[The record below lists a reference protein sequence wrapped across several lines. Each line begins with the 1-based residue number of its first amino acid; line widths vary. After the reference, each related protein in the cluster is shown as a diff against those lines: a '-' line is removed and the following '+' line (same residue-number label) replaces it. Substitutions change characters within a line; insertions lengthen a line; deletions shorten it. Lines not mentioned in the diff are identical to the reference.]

1 MNYEKIYKNIISK
14 AQSRDKLDGYIE
26 RHHIIPRSFGGSDD
40 AINIVAL
47 TAREHFLA
55 HFCLWKFSSG
65 DNRRKMAFAFRA
77 MRMDQYNSRYIN
89 SKLYAKLRQDLK
101 HSDATKVKIGLG
113 QKGAKHT
120 LDRVT
125 KIQNILARNRLLMT
139 PEKKIAKRLAER
151 IAYWQQKDLAK
162 SNT

>member
-1 MNYEKIYKNIISK
+1 
-14 AQSRDKLDGYIE
+14 
-26 RHHIIPRSFGGSDD
+26 
-40 AINIVAL
+40 
-47 TAREHFLA
+47 
-55 HFCLWKFSSG
+55 
-65 DNRRKMAFAFRA
+65 MAFAFRA